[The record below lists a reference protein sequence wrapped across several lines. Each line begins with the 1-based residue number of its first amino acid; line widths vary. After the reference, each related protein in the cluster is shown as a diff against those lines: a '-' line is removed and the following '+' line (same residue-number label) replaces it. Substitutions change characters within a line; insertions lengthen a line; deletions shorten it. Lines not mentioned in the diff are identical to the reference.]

1 MVTGL
6 VFIDCLDRLQ
16 LEIKKYSTSA
26 FIGSKLSSHS
36 CTCLRLILFYKHAYF
51 SLTPHISKNGSH
63 VNLCAILQ

>member
-6 VFIDCLDRLQ
+6 VFIDCSDRLQ

-36 CTCLRLILFYKHAYF
+36 CTCLRLLFYF
-51 SLTPHISKNGSH
+51 ISMSIFLSLLTYLKT
-63 VNLCAILQ
+63 VLM